1 MIIIC
6 YISGQDDFYKEI
18 IHEWIR
24 MDVRD
29 EVGKLLCERVW
40 KTENL
45 KDYLQLE
52 NFNGKYIMCNEM

>member
-6 YISGQDDFYKEI
+6 YISDQDDFHKEI

-45 KDYLQLE
+45 KDYLQSE